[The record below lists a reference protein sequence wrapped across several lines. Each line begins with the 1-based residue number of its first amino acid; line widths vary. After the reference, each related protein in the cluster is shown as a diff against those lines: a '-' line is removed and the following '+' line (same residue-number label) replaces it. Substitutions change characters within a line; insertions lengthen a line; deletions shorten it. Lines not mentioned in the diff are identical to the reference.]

1 MALIW
6 ALPAHAGVR
15 HTVESGETLW
25 SIAAASNLTTRTL
38 AAANGMSETSAVIRG
53 RSSPVP
59 SESEGAA
66 ALAAA
71 PGTAPA
77 PAGQPPAAGAYTVR
91 PGDTLSGVAAR
102 AGVQARAP
110 WAAMNGLAADAG
122 LISGT
127 ALKLPAVSSR
137 TGAAAAPSTAPA
149 APGAAPHPTPGRL
162 DAAEIGRIAGQ
173 NGVPPALAAAIAWQ
187 ESGFNNGAVSP
198 ANARGVMQVMPGTWA
213 SGGSRRAGR
222 RLHPSSSALSLD
234 NVNAGTLFLRQLLQD
249 SGGDPA
255 AAIAGYYQGQASV
268 RSIGMLPQTRRYVD
282 NVLALRARFGG

>member
-1 MALIW
+1 
-6 ALPAHAGVR
+6 
-15 HTVESGETLW
+15 
-25 SIAAASNLTTRTL
+25 
-38 AAANGMSETSAVIRG
+38 MS
-53 RSSPVP
+53 
-59 SESEGAA
+59 
-66 ALAAA
+66 
-71 PGTAPA
+71 
-77 PAGQPPAAGAYTVR
+77 AGAV
-91 PGDTLSGVAAR
+91 
-102 AGVQARAP
+102 
-110 WAAMNGLAADAG
+110 AAMNGLAADAG

-127 ALKLPAVSSR
+127 ALKLPAGAPG
-137 TGAAAAPSTAPA
+137 TGAAAAAPSTAPA

-213 SGGSRRAGR
+213 WVQGNLAGR
-222 RLHPSSSALSLD
+222 RLDPSSALD